1 MKDMRKILLI
11 FVLIS
16 FALSMAASTPA
27 VQADSAYNAEDYNRA
42 IELYREAIAEN
53 GLSSDI
59 YYNLGNAYYR
69 AGLLGRAVLSYER
82 SLRLDPT
89 NSDAR
94 TNLDFVR
101 SRIQDRPEDDTAF
114 ISSMHN
120 SLMGSMTANAW
131 AWSAFVVFLL
141 FLGAVALYIFS
152 TSVLLR
158 KTGFFG
164 GLVLLFV
171 FLYFLLVAYD
181 ANDYATSHETAVV
194 VVPSTQLSSV
204 PRASKTA
211 SDRVVTIHE
220 GTVVEI
226 VDSISTPD
234 DPVSP
239 KWYNV
244 KINNSTKAWMRSS
257 DVERI

>member
-1 MKDMRKILLI
+1 MRKILLI
-11 FVLIS
+11 FVLLS
-16 FALSMAASTPA
+16 CSLSMAASTLA
-27 VQADSAYNAEDYNRA
+27 QQADSAYNAEDYNRA
-42 IELYREAIAEN
+42 IELYKASITN
-53 GLSSDI
+53 HGVSSDI

-69 AGLLGRAVLSYER
+69 AGQLGRAVLSYER
-82 SLRLDPT
+82 ALRVDPT
-89 NSDAR
+89 NGDAR

-114 ISSMHN
+114 ISSMHH
-120 SLMGSMTANAW
+120 SLMGSLTANTW
-131 AWSAFVVFLL
+131 AWTAFVVFLL

-152 TSVLLR
+152 TSVTLR

-194 VVPSTQLSSV
+194 VVPSTQLSSG
-204 PRASKTA
+204 PRASKSAT
-211 SDRVVTIHE
+211 DRVVTIHE
-220 GTVVEI
+220 GTSVEI

-244 KINNSTKAWMRSS
+244 KINNNTKAWMRSS